1 MQKFHKRSR
10 QSSVHL
16 YLVVSVYP
24 QILKSSKYGH
34 FVIMATLF
42 WPSGKMAIHLI
53 RPIFFGQLV
62 TVLMG
67 FH

>member
-1 MQKFHKRSR
+1 MQKFHKRSG
-10 QSSVHL
+10 QSSLHL
-16 YLVVSVYP
+16 AVSVYP

-34 FVIMATLF
+34 FTIMATLF

-53 RPIFFGQLV
+53 WPIFFGQLV